1 MRHAKT
7 LGRLALITLLA
18 NGPSAPVVAQT
29 VTGSPAKGEV
39 PKALADAGEYGEN
52 LYDYA
57 KVNDWKRAEA
67 RLAALGT
74 AVGKVHSEAGVSGI
88 AVERLRRIVA
98 SLNHSVAR
106 KQRLTTMRE
115 ANQVTLD
122 VADLTDAYKVS
133 VPVEVTRLDYYGRE
147 LEIWAEVGRMA
158 RLSATAS
165 GMRHQWDTVRSR
177 VEGKN
182 RAEAEKFE
190 ALVARVERARTPKE
204 YSGLAPRVL
213 EEVDHLESVFQH

>member
-1 MRHAKT
+1 MRHATT
-7 LGRLALITLLA
+7 LGGLALITLLA
-18 NGPSAPVVAQT
+18 NGPSAPVAAQA
-29 VTGSPAKGEV
+29 VTGTPAMGHV

-57 KVNDWKRAEA
+57 KVNDWTHAEA
-67 RLAALGT
+67 RLVALRT
-74 AVGKVHSEAGVSGI
+74 AVGRVRSEAGISGV
-88 AVERLRRIVA
+88 ATDRLAPIVA
-98 SLNHSVAR
+98 ALNHSVAR
-106 KQRLTTMRE
+106 KQRLMTMRE

-122 VADLTDAYKVS
+122 VADLTAAYKVS

-147 LEIWAEVGRMA
+147 LEIWAEVGTMA
-158 RLSATAS
+158 RLKATAA

-190 ALVARVERARTPKE
+190 ALVARVERARTAKE
-204 YSGLAPRVL
+204 YSLLASRVL
-213 EEVDHLESVFQH
+213 EEVDHLESVFQR